1 MIHCYVFYS
10 YSFTQKYFNFK
21 TNLLE
26 ISDISTNTYENSGS
40 KFLKT
45 ITIIVLLGSDVS
57 VKLTVIIFHTN
68 HRSLISSKFMFSAE
82 EDEQL

>member
-10 YSFTQKYFNFK
+10 YSFTQKYFTFK

-26 ISDISTNTYENSGS
+26 ISDISTNIYENSRS

-68 HRSLISSKFMFSAE
+68 HHPLISSKFMFSAE